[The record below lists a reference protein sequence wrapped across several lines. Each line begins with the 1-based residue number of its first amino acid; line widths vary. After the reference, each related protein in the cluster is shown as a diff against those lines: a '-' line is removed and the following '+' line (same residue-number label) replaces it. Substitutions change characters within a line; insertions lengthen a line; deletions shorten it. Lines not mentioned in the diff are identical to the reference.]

1 MDNAQYLM
9 RLAISARLTAL
20 LERAEAL
27 TRPALKTL
35 ADALANYDS
44 RLTEMA
50 EDFTD
55 GAFTRPTYRRGH
67 KNLLQEMAELA
78 FREAWLEGGGDPD
91 DVEST
96 DLELMADWLDAQT
109 AHVNAFSDWLA
120 ETRQMGDAIDD
131 RVRDWVSS
139 LRNLGEQVKARAMGD
154 PQLKYDGDDGAESC
168 DECQEYKGQTHR
180 LSWWEARG
188 LTARNGNENYGCKR
202 FDNCHH
208 SFFHAK
214 TGDLVIQ

>member
-1 MDNAQYLM
+1 M

-50 EDFTD
+50 EDFTQ
-55 GAFTRPTYRRGH
+55 GAFTKPTYRRGH
-67 KNLLQEMAELA
+67 KALLQEMAEIA
-78 FREAWLEGGGDPD
+78 FREAWLEGGGDPN
-91 DVEST
+91 DVESD
-96 DLELMADWLDAQT
+96 DLELMRDWVDAQT

-120 ETRQMGDAIDD
+120 EKRQTGDAIDD

-139 LRNLGEQVKARAMGD
+139 LRNLGEQVTAHAMGD
-154 PQLKYDGDDGAESC
+154 PQLKYDGEDGDESC
-168 DECQEYKGQTHR
+168 AECQEYKGQTHR

>member
-1 MDNAQYLM
+1 MDNTQRLT
-9 RLAISARLTAL
+9 RLAQAQRLADL
-20 LERAEAL
+20 LEQAEAL
-27 TRPALKTL
+27 THPVLKTL

-55 GAFTRPTYRRGH
+55 GAFTKPTYRRGH
-67 KNLLQEMAELA
+67 KALLQEMAKFA
-78 FREAWLEGGGDPD
+78 FRESWLEGGGDPD
-91 DVEST
+91 DVEAA
-96 DLELMADWLDAQT
+96 DLEVMQDWLDGQT
-109 AHVNAFSDWLA
+109 AHVNAFSNWLA
-120 ETRQMGDAIDD
+120 EERRTGDAIDD

-154 PQLKYDGDDGAESC
+154 PRLKFDGNDGEESC
-168 DECQEYKGQTHR
+168 DECQEYKLQTHR

-208 SFFHAK
+208 SFFDGK
-214 TGDLVIQ
+214 GNLVIR